1 LTIFCHRVALLAGR
15 SQSREPWAWAGFW
28 SLTVYNKEHL
38 IEPNPPNRFSL
49 GTESKSMK
57 QNSNGS
63 LALYFQ
69 NKSPGS
75 DKESNWVPTP
85 TDEFSLYTRVCWP
98 KEYRLRQT
106 SDSGKMCANG
116 PKRRF
121 AAPQRYVSN
130 WGYSGPAW
138 RMLETT
144 QLTCS
149 PLSRSPNKPATV
161 ME

>member
-1 LTIFCHRVALLAGR
+1 VKYQLNR
-15 SQSREPWAWAGFW
+15 SQKLDPWRHAQPFKGKRFDHFLPSRCLTGWAVAKPRTLWAWAGFW

-69 NKSPGS
+69 NTSPGS
-75 DKESNWVPTP
+75 DKESNRAPTP
-85 TDEFSLYTRVCWP
+85 TDEFSLYTRACWP

-106 SDSGKMCANG
+106 SDSGKMSANVQVFE
-116 PKRRF
+116 RR
-121 AAPQRYVSN
+121 R
-130 WGYSGPAW
+130 
-138 RMLETT
+138 
-144 QLTCS
+144 
-149 PLSRSPNKPATV
+149 
-161 ME
+161 